1 LWGCW
6 RRIARGEGEIWP
18 RHATSSAHQL
28 LLEKSEAGK
37 QITVDDFLKSQP
49 TTHLPNTFNDI
60 LPSTSMV
67 INAKLNTAEFFQPI

>member
-6 RRIARGEGEIWP
+6 RRNARGEDEIWSSY
-18 RHATSSAHQL
+18 ATSSAHQL

-49 TTHLPNTFNDI
+49 TTDLPDTSNDI
-60 LPSTSMV
+60 VTVEST
-67 INAKLNTAEFFQPI
+67 A